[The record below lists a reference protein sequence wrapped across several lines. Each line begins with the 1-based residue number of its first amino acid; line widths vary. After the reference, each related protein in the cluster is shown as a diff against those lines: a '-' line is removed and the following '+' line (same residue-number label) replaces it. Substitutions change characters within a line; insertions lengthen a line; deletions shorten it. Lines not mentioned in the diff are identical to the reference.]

1 MSTLL
6 IADDI
11 ELNRKYLTLLLR
23 REGYRVLE
31 ADDGDKALL
40 LMQAERPDLAIVD
53 LLMPT
58 MDGFEFARAVQG
70 DPEVAQIPVIFL
82 SGTFLTGDVM
92 PLARA
97 CGVAHVLQKSC
108 EPSHLL
114 QVVRMTVGTPAP
126 TAAPMPNAEFRL
138 EHSRL
143 ISGKLDKHMA
153 GFATIFGEYLTGNGE
168 APRPG
173 QEASSGDVG
182 PARPDGVENGDHSD
196 DENA

>member
-11 ELNRKYLTLLLR
+11 ELNRKYLALLLR

-70 DPEVAQIPVIFL
+70 DPTIAEIPVIFL
-82 SGTFLTGDVM
+82 SGTFLSGDVT

-97 CGVAHVLQKSC
+97 CAVAHVLNKST
-108 EPSHLL
+108 ETAKLL
-114 QVVRMTVGTPAP
+114 DVVRKTVGTRAP
-126 TAAPMPNAEFRL
+126 SAPPMDDSEFRS

-143 ISGKLDKHMA
+143 IAGKLTKHLE
-153 GFATIFGEYLTGNGE
+153 GFATALGAFLAGSGE

-173 QEASSGDVG
+173 QEASPG
-182 PARPDGVENGDHSD
+182 GVANLDID
-196 DENA
+196 